1 MPLHPVCL
9 ALLTA
14 TTALMSTARADVP
27 WLPPGLPLAPA
38 TGPALCP
45 AGFITPT
52 QGAAVLAAALTQFPD
67 RASWDAYA
75 AHLRNRIQEAAGLA
89 PWPKR
94 TPLNAII
101 RDRREHDG
109 YTVENVAFESAP
121 GVFVTG
127 NLYRP
132 LGGAGGKHP
141 VILSTHGHANKVVNP
156 ADYDTRARF
165 SPTMQTRCAN
175 LARMGAIVFAIDM
188 FAYGEG
194 IQLYGQD
201 AHRDPRAI
209 TIQVWNGMRAL
220 DFLLSLEGA
229 DPTRVAVSGESGG
242 GTQTILLTALD
253 PRVTVSA
260 PVVMVSA
267 HFFGGCPCESGV
279 PIHRGAD
286 YFASNAMI
294 AALAA
299 PRPQL
304 LVSDGKDWTLN
315 TPRVEFPFLQK
326 IYGYYGAAN
335 AAANIHL
342 PDEGHDYGP
351 SKRAA
356 VYRFFAAQ
364 LGLNLAAATSATG
377 AIDETRITLE
387 RAATLR
393 VFTADFPVPPHAL
406 HAAAAI
412 VSTFAALQKP

>member
-1 MPLHPVCL
+1 MPPRLARF
-9 ALLTA
+9 ALLA
-14 TTALMSTARADVP
+14 FAAVSLARADVP
-27 WLPPGLPLAPA
+27 WLPAGFPPAPA

-45 AGFITPT
+45 GAFLTPA
-52 QGAAVLAAALTQFPD
+52 QGAAVLDAALAQFPD
-67 RASWDAYA
+67 RASWDTYA
-75 AHLRNRIQEAAGLA
+75 AHLRTRIQEAAGLA
-89 PWPKR
+89 PWPRR
-94 TPLNAII
+94 TPLNAVI

-121 GVFVTG
+121 GLFVTG

-156 ADYDTRARF
+156 ADYDTHARF
-165 SPTMQTRCAN
+165 APYVQTRCAN

-209 TIQVWNGMRAL
+209 TIHVWNGMRAL
-220 DFLLSLEGA
+220 DFLLSLDDA
-229 DPTRVAVSGESGG
+229 DATRVAVSGESGG
-242 GTQTILLTALD
+242 GTQTFLITALD

-267 HFFGGCPCESGV
+267 HFFGGCLCESGAPV
-279 PIHRGAD
+279 HRGAD
-286 YFASNAMI
+286 YFASNVMI
-294 AALAA
+294 AALTA

-304 LVSDGKDWTLN
+304 LVSDGNDWTLN

-326 IYGYYGAAN
+326 IYGYYGAPNAVAN
-335 AAANIHL
+335 VHL
-342 PDEGHDYGP
+342 PDERHDYGP

-364 LGLNLAAATSATG
+364 LGLNLAAIEASPG
-377 AIDETRITLE
+377 RIDESRFTPE
-387 RAATLR
+387 PAAALR
-393 VFTADFPVPPHAL
+393 VFTAAYPIPPHAL
-406 HAAAAI
+406 HDAGAI
-412 VSTFAALQKP
+412 VRTLAALQKP

>member
-1 MPLHPVCL
+1 
-9 ALLTA
+9 
-14 TTALMSTARADVP
+14 MSTARADVP

-156 ADYDTRARF
+156 ADYDTHARF

-286 YFASNAMI
+286 YFASPTAKTGRSTPRAWNSPSCKKFTATT
-294 AALAA
+294 APQT
-299 PRPQL
+299 PRPT
-304 LVSDGKDWTLN
+304 STCP
-315 TPRVEFPFLQK
+315 T
-326 IYGYYGAAN
+326 
-335 AAANIHL
+335 
-342 PDEGHDYGP
+342 
-351 SKRAA
+351 RAM
-356 VYRFFAAQ
+356 
-364 LGLNLAAATSATG
+364 T
-377 AIDETRITLE
+377 
-387 RAATLR
+387 
-393 VFTADFPVPPHAL
+393 TARR
-406 HAAAAI
+406 
-412 VSTFAALQKP
+412 SALQFIAFSPRSSASTSSPRPRRRAPSTRRASRWNARRRCAYSLPISPCRHTPCTPPPPS